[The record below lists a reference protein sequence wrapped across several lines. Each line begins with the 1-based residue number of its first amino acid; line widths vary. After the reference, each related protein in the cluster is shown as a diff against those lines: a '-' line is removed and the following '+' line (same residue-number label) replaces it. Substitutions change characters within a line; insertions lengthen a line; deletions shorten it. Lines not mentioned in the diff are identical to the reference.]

1 MPRGI
6 YDRSA
11 RKSAVAEPG
20 IPVIQQNPGNPGDY
34 RVNKVQVNE
43 MPDRQSANSNVEIIR
58 QTHGDETVSTTERLF
73 GDMDLTKEE
82 VGVEQQPLK
91 PVEPL
96 PQNPDE
102 AEQPKFAAAAQ
113 AEEEAKSDGSEPK
126 PVDSK
131 PEASEEFIDWEKMAG
146 KKIRQKIDGKE
157 VIVTAEELKGYSDQ
171 DQIKKH
177 LAEAANKVGEE
188 RRRLA
193 EERKQIQELRQ
204 QRQEPIQNGIEA
216 VPQTEFYQRPNM
228 DDNPVLRRIQFL
240 ESQVQQLAQGT
251 QPVIYETN
259 RQRVA
264 NELKAQGF
272 NDFMEYLPK
281 MEMHMVTIQDPQLA
295 GFYDTPQGAKSLY
308 FQLKAQDMLKTPQAK
323 QVAPDVSRRTQTNP
337 IPPATQIDGGA
348 QPSGS
353 FNDDSGH
360 NYRQAFRRATNLG
373 DDKEAWNEVL
383 RQKGILPEG

>member
-1 MPRGI
+1 
-6 YDRSA
+6 
-11 RKSAVAEPG
+11 
-20 IPVIQQNPGNPGDY
+20 
-34 RVNKVQVNE
+34 

-157 VIVTAEELKGYSDQ
+157 VIVTAEELKSYSDQ

-204 QRQEPIQNGIEA
+204 QRQSQYEAPLPNGQLQEA
-216 VPQTEFYQRPNM
+216 QVQQDYS
-228 DDNPVLRRIQFL
+228 NPVLQRIQFL
-240 ESQVQQLAQGT
+240 ESQLQQLAQGT

-272 NDFMEYLPK
+272 NDFMDYLPK
-281 MEMHMVTIQDPQLA
+281 MEMHMTTIQDPQLA

-308 FQLKAQDMLKTPQAK
+308 FQLKAQDMMKVPQSK
-323 QVAPDVSRRTQTNP
+323 VVVQDVPRRTSAPNP
-337 IPPATQIDGGA
+337 VPPATQIDGGS

-360 NYRQAFRRATNLG
+360 SYRQAFRRASTLG

-383 RQKGILPEG
+383 RQKGILPE

>member
-1 MPRGI
+1 
-6 YDRSA
+6 
-11 RKSAVAEPG
+11 
-20 IPVIQQNPGNPGDY
+20 
-34 RVNKVQVNE
+34 

>member
-1 MPRGI
+1 MPKGV
-6 YDRSA
+6 YDRSS
-11 RKSAVAEPG
+11 RKSAVAEPAM
-20 IPVIQQNPGNPGDY
+20 PVIQQNPGNPGDY
-34 RVNKVQVNE
+34 RVNTVQVSQ
-43 MPDRQSANSNVEIIR
+43 MPDRQSANSNVEIMR

-82 VGVEQQPLK
+82 EGLEQQPLK
-91 PVEPL
+91 SVEPV

-102 AEQPKFAAAAQ
+102 AEQPKFQ
-113 AEEEAKSDGSEPK
+113 EAKPEEPA
-126 PVDSK
+126 PVESK
-131 PEASEEFIDWEKMAG
+131 PDTSDEFIDWDKMAG

-204 QRQEPIQNGIEA
+204 QRASQYEAPLQNGQ
-216 VPQTEFYQRPNM
+216 PQDIPQPSQDY
-228 DDNPVLRRIQFL
+228 NPVLQRIQFL
-240 ESQVQQLAQGT
+240 ESQLQQLAQGT

-259 RQRVA
+259 RQRVS

-272 NDFMEYLPK
+272 NDFMDYLPK
-281 MEMHMVTIQDPQLA
+281 MEMHMTTINDPQLA

-323 QVAPDVSRRTQTNP
+323 IVQQDVSRRTVTSNP
-337 IPPATQIDGGA
+337 VPPATQIDSGS